1 MAEKVDEIAALLER
15 LKIENDLNSSEFN
28 SVLLDIK
35 SKLENM
41 DTDSVEVNSIVTNLR
56 EVLNSKISTDEQ
68 VFVNLADKLKQLR
81 ALLENTVTSADY
93 ANLSGEVQTLSGNFR
108 EAVDAIVTFANK
120 DTESK
125 NILFDKVSALE
136 TAVNNNE
143 IIDVVKQRSEDLIS
157 SFEHYTADS
166 NLRHGNIIS
175 AMADLKQV
183 IDENSNK
190 NAYLINSLENII
202 SANTEKISTLD
213 GTVSAQLGTV
223 NSKLFA
229 LSDDIHKTLEDG
241 FERLKYL
248 STSLSDYMNGNSIDM
263 KTSFECLR
271 ANLSDYSEQLKVQM
285 DDFTNAF
292 DQKFADG
299 SNIQTRNTQAI
310 VDELNAFSAKIDE
323 KAREYEDSITDKTSK
338 IYEILTAYKD
348 AVAGLEEDSKGFFDS
363 KFAEVETNI
372 NETCLEYKTMLEDIR
387 SKFDEYS
394 SSMTEMVDS
403 AVLGVVNSN
412 SESIN
417 SLKGDLLASAT
428 SNLDKIINKIDST
441 TESISGFKESVA
453 DSLSEYLSAIKD
465 LFVDYSNRM
474 DSSLRDDEIV
484 EKLSHV
490 EELIKASDDGR
501 NSNFELVK
509 SKFDESGEILRSV
522 SDKLNAQSEDFANR
536 LNESGEILRGV
547 SDKLNAQSEDFAN
560 RLNESG
566 EMLRGVSDKLNA
578 QSEDFA
584 NRLNES
590 GEMLRDVSDKLNA
603 QSEDFANRL
612 NESGEMLRDVSDK
625 LNAQSEDFANRLNE
639 SGEIL
644 KGVSDKLNAQS
655 EDFAN
660 NFGEL
665 KILVADSSAKD
676 EILDK
681 LTSLINEKS
690 SNKDE
695 QLGELKKIIE
705 DYHVRIDDVVNQGK
719 YSNNEFIVK
728 LDDLKNVIIQATDT
742 HEIFEKF
749 FDLIN
754 AQSDEKNEKLDDLRN
769 IIMEYKSSV
778 EQLADGINVQRGN
791 VLSELAEIKAN
802 SGAAIPKLDALQN
815 IEQVL
820 SDNAETYRVN
830 LNKGLEEVQASVSE
844 IINSVRELNSNDD
857 SELVS
862 KLSSIEMQLSDS
874 TKIYE
879 QNIDS
884 LRVSV
889 NEYIAGTDKIYSET
903 SAKLDVSI
911 ENVQKIQENFVEISS
926 KMSTLIGD
934 SGLIEILANIRQ
946 QFNPILQALQEEK
959 ENLNNTLNDGV
970 NSISSNLYLI
980 GQNLE
985 EVRVKQSENAE
996 YLRSNF
1002 EEKMLGLQAD
1012 IEHTISDIKGII
1024 EAKSE
1029 AYNANYEALK
1039 ESVDKF
1045 ASFDYGQA
1053 VLEIKDK
1060 IEISYLGLVGKLD
1073 EALKNS
1079 DVFSKVEEAY
1089 QNAVMKFESF
1099 ERDIQ
1104 ELSKE
1109 NAENFNKAI
1118 LNVSAML
1125 QNNYTLTENVQTFLE
1140 TEFAKLDRELQ
1151 ENKISVKSSLVDLLE
1166 EIKNIL
1172 GDKKTNEMEDLR
1184 SAILPLLDNEDTLN
1198 LIKSLNK
1205 GLADRLEECAKDNNL
1220 AFQDVL
1226 DVINSV
1232 KNTVEYTLDVI
1243 NDKFS
1248 ASEEDRKSIN
1258 QKLDSLNSKFDIIA
1272 MDDSNSEILDSVSEI
1287 SDSVEGVREAIS
1299 EVKNVVV
1306 GINDNTLSN
1315 NTIIPA
1321 IENGVTSLK
1330 DAIDRA
1336 KDELKSGFAGADIL
1350 NEINV
1355 KLDTMVACEDDGV
1368 EDDLFEIKNILL
1380 KLNENIDNSENSS
1393 KLVELVKVLD
1403 NKLDVIALN
1412 DNSDLIEE
1420 LQDVKDGVDLVKQ
1433 ELCDSQKI
1441 NELIQV
1447 IDNKLDVIVQD
1458 NNSDLTADIVDIKE
1472 GLSSIK
1478 NEINLSE
1485 IENSINTINN
1495 KLDILADS
1503 SYDSEISE
1511 GVEYLRSVA
1520 GRLDEKLGNLD
1531 ELKSDSS
1538 EMREKLESIKS
1549 NTDSNPKLEELMNT
1563 LHSKVDVLADDSD
1576 IQAEITEIKDLI
1588 ENQIASS
1595 NSNDVN
1601 ESLQTL
1607 LNKISE
1613 IDLSKQAGEI
1623 KEAIISAVVSVSN
1636 EISFVEETEEIKDF
1650 VNEKT
1655 NELHRTMMDVK
1666 RQLSTLTCS
1675 GDDMDIYSYTLQD
1688 VESDLAKLR
1697 LILKDMSGESPNN
1710 EICVISNNI
1719 SKISKSIEDLR
1730 VAFIDAETKRLN
1742 SADINEQIV
1751 SISSRLNQLIL
1762 NKKEVDGVVVSSLE
1776 EARNKLELMDNT
1788 AITKGIEKVLVSMD
1802 EKLSYSTNL
1811 NTVLKNV
1818 MMYLGEWMDGTTET
1832 ISSIYDKTSKISTL
1846 SDALSELRKVIPE
1859 RQQLV
1864 DFIEARFAEQESKFD
1879 RLERQL
1885 EKLSNIVLSHNDSS
1899 TLDRMDSIDQKLEN
1913 LSKNIEKLASYVE

>member
-959 ENLNNTLNDGV
+959 EKLNNTLNDGV

-1350 NEINV
+1350 NEMKILIIVKILQSLWNWLKFLIINW
-1355 KLDTMVACEDDGV
+1355 M
-1368 EDDLFEIKNILL
+1368 LL
-1380 KLNENIDNSENSS
+1380 LLMI
-1393 KLVELVKVLD
+1393 
-1403 NKLDVIALN
+1403 
-1412 DNSDLIEE
+1412 
-1420 LQDVKDGVDLVKQ
+1420 
-1433 ELCDSQKI
+1433 
-1441 NELIQV
+1441 IQ
-1447 IDNKLDVIVQD
+1447 I
-1458 NNSDLTADIVDIKE
+1458 
-1472 GLSSIK
+1472 
-1478 NEINLSE
+1478 
-1485 IENSINTINN
+1485 
-1495 KLDILADS
+1495 
-1503 SYDSEISE
+1503 
-1511 GVEYLRSVA
+1511 
-1520 GRLDEKLGNLD
+1520 
-1531 ELKSDSS
+1531 
-1538 EMREKLESIKS
+1538 
-1549 NTDSNPKLEELMNT
+1549 
-1563 LHSKVDVLADDSD
+1563 
-1576 IQAEITEIKDLI
+1576 
-1588 ENQIASS
+1588 
-1595 NSNDVN
+1595 
-1601 ESLQTL
+1601 
-1607 LNKISE
+1607 
-1613 IDLSKQAGEI
+1613 
-1623 KEAIISAVVSVSN
+1623 
-1636 EISFVEETEEIKDF
+1636 
-1650 VNEKT
+1650 
-1655 NELHRTMMDVK
+1655 
-1666 RQLSTLTCS
+1666 
-1675 GDDMDIYSYTLQD
+1675 
-1688 VESDLAKLR
+1688 
-1697 LILKDMSGESPNN
+1697 
-1710 EICVISNNI
+1710 
-1719 SKISKSIEDLR
+1719 
-1730 VAFIDAETKRLN
+1730 
-1742 SADINEQIV
+1742 
-1751 SISSRLNQLIL
+1751 
-1762 NKKEVDGVVVSSLE
+1762 
-1776 EARNKLELMDNT
+1776 
-1788 AITKGIEKVLVSMD
+1788 
-1802 EKLSYSTNL
+1802 
-1811 NTVLKNV
+1811 
-1818 MMYLGEWMDGTTET
+1818 
-1832 ISSIYDKTSKISTL
+1832 
-1846 SDALSELRKVIPE
+1846 
-1859 RQQLV
+1859 
-1864 DFIEARFAEQESKFD
+1864 
-1879 RLERQL
+1879 
-1885 EKLSNIVLSHNDSS
+1885 
-1899 TLDRMDSIDQKLEN
+1899 
-1913 LSKNIEKLASYVE
+1913 

>member
-959 ENLNNTLNDGV
+959 EKLNNTLNDGV

-1355 KLDTMVACEDDGV
+1355 KLDTMAACEDDGV

-1412 DNSDLIEE
+1412 DNSDMIEE

-1576 IQAEITEIKDLI
+1576 IQAEIAEIKDLI

>member
-959 ENLNNTLNDGV
+959 EKLNNTLNDGV

-1576 IQAEITEIKDLI
+1576 IQAEIAEIKDLI

>member
-1 MAEKVDEIAALLER
+1 M
-15 LKIENDLNSSEFN
+15 
-28 SVLLDIK
+28 
-35 SKLENM
+35 
-41 DTDSVEVNSIVTNLR
+41 
-56 EVLNSKISTDEQ
+56 
-68 VFVNLADKLKQLR
+68 
-81 ALLENTVTSADY
+81 
-93 ANLSGEVQTLSGNFR
+93 
-108 EAVDAIVTFANK
+108 
-120 DTESK
+120 
-125 NILFDKVSALE
+125 
-136 TAVNNNE
+136 
-143 IIDVVKQRSEDLIS
+143 
-157 SFEHYTADS
+157 
-166 NLRHGNIIS
+166 
-175 AMADLKQV
+175 
-183 IDENSNK
+183 
-190 NAYLINSLENII
+190 
-202 SANTEKISTLD
+202 
-213 GTVSAQLGTV
+213 
-223 NSKLFA
+223 
-229 LSDDIHKTLEDG
+229 
-241 FERLKYL
+241 
-248 STSLSDYMNGNSIDM
+248 
-263 KTSFECLR
+263 
-271 ANLSDYSEQLKVQM
+271 
-285 DDFTNAF
+285 
-292 DQKFADG
+292 
-299 SNIQTRNTQAI
+299 
-310 VDELNAFSAKIDE
+310 
-323 KAREYEDSITDKTSK
+323 
-338 IYEILTAYKD
+338 
-348 AVAGLEEDSKGFFDS
+348 
-363 KFAEVETNI
+363 
-372 NETCLEYKTMLEDIR
+372 
-387 SKFDEYS
+387 
-394 SSMTEMVDS
+394 
-403 AVLGVVNSN
+403 
-412 SESIN
+412 
-417 SLKGDLLASAT
+417 
-428 SNLDKIINKIDST
+428 
-441 TESISGFKESVA
+441 
-453 DSLSEYLSAIKD
+453 
-465 LFVDYSNRM
+465 
-474 DSSLRDDEIV
+474 
-484 EKLSHV
+484 
-490 EELIKASDDGR
+490 
-501 NSNFELVK
+501 
-509 SKFDESGEILRSV
+509 
-522 SDKLNAQSEDFANR
+522 SDKLNAQ
-536 LNESGEILRGV
+536 GV
-547 SDKLNAQSEDFAN
+547 
-560 RLNESG
+560 
-566 EMLRGVSDKLNA
+566 
-578 QSEDFA
+578 
-584 NRLNES
+584 
-590 GEMLRDVSDKLNA
+590 
-603 QSEDFANRL
+603 
-612 NESGEMLRDVSDK
+612 
-625 LNAQSEDFANRLNE
+625 
-639 SGEIL
+639 
-644 KGVSDKLNAQS
+644 
-655 EDFAN
+655 DFAN

-820 SDNAETYRVN
+820 SDNAETYRAN

-959 ENLNNTLNDGV
+959 EKLNNTLNDGV

>member
-241 FERLKYL
+241 LERLKYL

-417 SLKGDLLASAT
+417 SLKGDLLASAA

-509 SKFDESGEILRSV
+509 AKFD
-522 SDKLNAQSEDFANR
+522 
-536 LNESGEILRGV
+536 ESGEILRGV

-566 EMLRGVSDKLNA
+566 EILKG
-578 QSEDFA
+578 
-584 NRLNES
+584 
-590 GEMLRDVSDKLNA
+590 VSDKLNA

-644 KGVSDKLNAQS
+644 KGVSDKLNAQGV
-655 EDFAN
+655 DFAN

-1024 EAKSE
+1024 EAKFE

-1355 KLDTMVACEDDGV
+1355 KLDTMAACEDNSF
-1368 EDDLFEIKNILL
+1368 EDDLFDIKNSIL
-1380 KLNENIDNSENSS
+1380 KLSENIGSNEDSA

-1538 EMREKLESIKS
+1538 AIREKLGDFEQLKSDSSEMKEKLESIKS

-1636 EISFVEETEEIKDF
+1636 GISFVEETEEIKDF

-1846 SDALSELRKVIPE
+1846 SDALIELRKVIPE